1 MFVLCAVPPGLAQPA
16 LAGGDGREK
25 AFPTQLDR
33 PMIPLKSL
41 GRWLRP
47 GLLLALSVFMTGC
60 SSAILAPKGQVGHD
74 QKTLLITATVLM
86 LLVVVPVIIMT
97 LTFAWKYRASNTKAR
112 YEPKWSHSTAIEV
125 VVWSI
130 PCMIVLV
137 LAVLTWRSSH
147 SLDPY
152 RPLESETKPV
162 VIEAISLDWKWLFI
176 YPEENIATVNEITF
190 PVNTPLNFK
199 ITSDSVMNA
208 FFIPHLGSMIYS
220 MTGMETK
227 LHLIANETG
236 TFPGMSSHYSG
247 AGFSKMH
254 FDANSV
260 TPEEYQAW
268 LAKVRAQ
275 STAMDQAAFGA
286 LVDDKN
292 HDWHP
297 VTYFGTTETGLFDWV
312 VARHMGDNQHYGM
325 DHKAMDH
332 KAMSHG
338 AAGESH
344 EGHEMPAG
352 AHDMPAEHA
361 GHTADEHAAAGH
373 TGHAGSGE

>member
-1 MFVLCAVPPGLAQPA
+1 MYVHPV
-16 LAGGDGREK
+16 LAGVGALDL

-33 PMIPLKSL
+33 PMIPLKTL
-41 GRWLRP
+41 GRFLRP
-47 GLLLALSVFMTGC
+47 GLLFALSVFLTGC
-60 SSAILAPKGQVGHD
+60 NSAILDPKGQIGQD
-74 QKTLLITATVLM
+74 EKTLLITATVLM

-97 LTFAWKYRASNTKAR
+97 LAFAWKYRASNTKAR

-147 SLDPY
+147 ALDPY
-152 RPLESETKPV
+152 RPLESDKKPV

-236 TFPGMSSHYSG
+236 EFPGMSSHYSG

-254 FDANSV
+254 FTAHSV
-260 TPEEYQAW
+260 TEEQYQQW
-268 LAKVRAQ
+268 LAKVRAES
-275 STAMDQAAFGA
+275 STLNKDAFNA
-286 LVDDKN
+286 LVAEKN

-297 VTYFGTTETGLFDWV
+297 VTYFGTTETGLFNWV
-312 VARHMGDNQHYGM
+312 VEKHMGDNNHYGM
-325 DHKAMDH
+325 DHKAKGH
-332 KAMSHG
+332 EGMSHG
-338 AAGESH
+338 DAAAHEGH
-344 EGHEMPAG
+344 EGHEMPA
-352 AHDMPAEHA
+352 AEHA
-361 GHTADEHAAAGH
+361 EHTADEHAAAGH
-373 TGHAGSGE
+373 AGHAGSGE

>member
-1 MFVLCAVPPGLAQPA
+1 
-16 LAGGDGREK
+16 
-25 AFPTQLDR
+25 
-33 PMIPLKSL
+33 MIPLKPL

-47 GLLLALSVFMTGC
+47 GLLFALSVFLTGC
-60 SSAILAPKGQVGHD
+60 SSAILDPKGQIGHD

-86 LLVVVPVIIMT
+86 LLVVVPVIVMT
-97 LTFAWKYRASNTKAR
+97 LAFAWKYRASNTKAR

-190 PVNTPLNFK
+190 PVDTPLNFK
-199 ITSDSVMNA
+199 ITSDTVMNA
-208 FFIPHLGSMIYS
+208 FFIPQLGTMIYS

-236 TFPGMSSHYSG
+236 EFPGMSSHYSG

-254 FDANSV
+254 FLAHSV
-260 TPEEYQAW
+260 TNEQYQQW
-268 LAKVRAQ
+268 LTQVRSESA
-275 STAMDQAAFGA
+275 TLDQAAFRA
-286 LVDDKN
+286 LADDKN

-297 VTYFGTTETGLFDWV
+297 VTHFGSAEAGLFDWV
-312 VARHMGDNQHYGM
+312 VSRHMGDNQHYG
-325 DHKAMDH
+325 MDH

-344 EGHEMPAG
+344 EGH
-352 AHDMPAEHA
+352 DMPADAHEGHGAMAAPADAAAGEHA
-361 GHTADEHAAAGH
+361 EHTADEHAAAGH
-373 TGHAGSGE
+373 AGHAGSGE

>member
-1 MFVLCAVPPGLAQPA
+1 
-16 LAGGDGREK
+16 
-25 AFPTQLDR
+25 
-33 PMIPLKSL
+33 
-41 GRWLRP
+41 
-47 GLLLALSVFMTGC
+47 
-60 SSAILAPKGQVGHD
+60 
-74 QKTLLITATVLM
+74 
-86 LLVVVPVIIMT
+86 
-97 LTFAWKYRASNTKAR
+97 TKAR

-152 RPLESETKPV
+152 RPLDSDKKPV

-254 FDANSV
+254 FDAHSV
-260 TPEEYQAW
+260 TEADYQAW
-268 LAKVRAQ
+268 LTKVRAQ
-275 STAMDQAAFGA
+275 STTLDQTAFGA
-286 LVDDKN
+286 LVADKN

-297 VTYFGTTETGLFDWV
+297 VTYFGTAETGLFDWV

-332 KAMSHG
+332 AAMSHG

-352 AHDMPAEHA
+352 AHEGHDAAAPSGDAAAAPADAAAAEHA
-361 GHTADEHAAAGH
+361 EHTADEHAAAGH